1 MPSADQYAGAVKPK
15 PVYKRGERDRAIV
28 IDLASSALAIVS
40 LVAVTVVAPGEAA
53 GLGLTAVLR
62 LKSSQSEITA
72 LDKRL

>member
-1 MPSADQYAGAVKPK
+1 
-15 PVYKRGERDRAIV
+15 V

-62 LKSSQSEITA
+62 LKSSLSEITA